1 MRESYEKVQTQK
13 LTDDGSAK
21 IFEPDFPP
29 IGDCYF
35 NTYIPKGS
43 NVKIKYNV
51 DICVN
56 NAYVGG
62 TYVTKDLF

>member
-1 MRESYEKVQTQK
+1 MRGLYEKVQTQK

-21 IFEPDFPP
+21 IFETDFPP

-35 NTYIPKGS
+35 NTYIPKDS

-51 DICVN
+51 DLCVN